1 MRQQRVGTLGF
12 NFSNDLIEQKVR
24 CEHKARKDFVVEE
37 NIMLDSTRLDEL
49 GERRIINEILRPRYG
64 KNASDRFGDDCAVVL
79 QTDALPGRVVVAT
92 TDPCPEPVASIL
104 GYNDLYYRGWLL
116 ATINLSDLA
125 ASGAKPLGL
134 LTSLILP
141 NELSVGALTRLLDG
155 IDECC
160 RVSGTRVLG
169 GNIKEGARIDL
180 TATAIGSFPQ
190 EKGLSRHGCSAGD
203 LLVIVGD
210 LGLFWAG
217 VTGLK
222 QGVPFEH
229 HEGELLRN
237 ILTPTPKVKVGRA
250 IADKGVLTACIDNS
264 DGLYPSLAQLAE
276 INKLQ
281 IRISFD
287 DVMFSSEVQYISAL
301 TGIASLRFALGWGDW
316 QLIGCC
322 RTENLEDL
330 RNIVMNHSCQL
341 HVIGEV
347 GEGTGVLLRD
357 EISYKPMAPID
368 SQRFTA
374 DSWFTT
380 GLDAYIKELTEGP
393 LWASA

>member
-1 MRQQRVGTLGF
+1 ML
-12 NFSNDLIEQKVR
+12 
-24 CEHKARKDFVVEE
+24 E
-37 NIMLDSTRLDEL
+37 NTRLEEL

-64 KNASDRFGDDCAVVL
+64 KDASDRFGDDCAVVVE
-79 QTDALPGRVVVAT
+79 TDRLPGRVVVAT

-104 GYNDLYYRGWLL
+104 GYKDLYYRGWLL

-141 NELSVGALTRLLDG
+141 NELSVGEFSRLLDG

-180 TATAIGSFPQ
+180 TATAIGSFVQ
-190 EKGLSRHGCSAGD
+190 ERGLSRRGCGAGD
-203 LLVIVGD
+203 LLVVVGD

-217 VTGLK
+217 VVGLNL
-222 QGVPFEH
+222 GVPFEQH
-229 HEGELLRN
+229 QAELLRN
-237 ILTPTPKVKVGRA
+237 ILTPKPKVKVAQA
-250 IADKGVLTACIDNS
+250 IADKRLLTACIDNS

-276 INKLQ
+276 INELQ
-281 IRISFD
+281 MRVSFD
-287 DVMFSSEVQYISAL
+287 DVMFSSEVQYISSL
-301 TGIASLRFALGWGDW
+301 TGIDPLRFALGWGDW

-322 RTENLEDL
+322 RQGDLEVL
-330 RNIVMNHSCQL
+330 RNTSMDHSIQL
-341 HVIGEV
+341 NVIGQV
-347 GEGTGVLLRD
+347 QEGTGVLLRD
-357 EISYKPMAPID
+357 KASYKTMAPID

-380 GLDAYIKELTEGP
+380 GLDTYRKMLTEGS
-393 LWASA
+393 LWANA